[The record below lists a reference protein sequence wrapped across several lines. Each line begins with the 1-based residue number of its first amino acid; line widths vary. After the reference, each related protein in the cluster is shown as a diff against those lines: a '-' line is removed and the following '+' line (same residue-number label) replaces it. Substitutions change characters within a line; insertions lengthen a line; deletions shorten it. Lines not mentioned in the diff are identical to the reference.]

1 MREFDVG
8 APLCGCPDAGGDMKD
23 NIDIE
28 DFIDAFF
35 AENKIFSRIKWVFVL
50 LVIGIGLGYAWAYKV
65 FG

>member
-1 MREFDVG
+1 
-8 APLCGCPDAGGDMKD
+8 MKD

-35 AENKIFSRIKWVFVL
+35 AENKILDRIKWAFL
-50 LVIGIGLGYAWAYKV
+50 ILTIGIGLGYAWAYKV